1 MLLSYIYF
9 HVHQLLRL
17 QSTYTLPS
25 LLVVQCICVS
35 FQLIL
40 CIFSVHLCIL
50 FSAFLFN
57 APVYHFSAFVYYCS
71 TFVYHTSAL
80 TSEQDIVAIV
90 IVAKSGLQWMRER
103 GNDEW
108 TREGHKYTN
117 TQIHKYTNTWAF
129 SG

>member
-1 MLLSYIYF
+1 MLLSNNIGPIYI

-25 LLVVQCICVS
+25 LLVVQCICV
-35 FQLIL
+35 F
-40 CIFSVHLCIL
+40 

-108 TREGHKYTN
+108 THEGHKYTN
-117 TQIHKYTNTWAF
+117 TQTQGHSVDERKTQ
-129 SG
+129 